1 MVEVSNL
8 LTIFKYHA
16 IALPVETVCEDDFSS
31 GSFRNIVDAVF
42 RRDFVAN
49 TQTDLALV
57 WVGECVWLPNRH
69 CTILTDWN
77 HFHAN
82 PWRTKRPDVPH
93 DWRNSPAD
101 TLHSL

>member
-1 MVEVSNL
+1 
-8 LTIFKYHA
+8 
-16 IALPVETVCEDDFSS
+16 
-31 GSFRNIVDAVF
+31 
-42 RRDFVAN
+42 
-49 TQTDLALV
+49 LV